1 MRVTYSSMYR
11 QGNADIAQTGERLAA
26 AQRQV
31 SSNHRIQK
39 ASDDPAAAA
48 SILEQQGTLARI
60 DAYTASNDAASSRL
74 NVADSVLSDVITK
87 ITAAQTAA
95 LGAQGSQTT
104 ASQRNAAV
112 QQLNGLR
119 DALLN
124 DMNTQ
129 FKGTYLFG
137 GTNVTVAPYTQAS
150 NGTVS
155 AYQGNATAAAIDID
169 ATRSVP
175 LSFDG
180 GKILQGSDSTDL
192 FAALSA
198 LTTAIGAA
206 DNSGISTGLAAIGRA
221 LDRATVAQ
229 TAVGNALNTIDSA
242 GTQLASARLDAT
254 SRVSKLQDA
263 NMAEA
268 ITEMTRAQNAYSAAL
283 GAFATVGRLSLMD
296 YLR

>member
-1 MRVTYSSMYR
+1 MAYR
-11 QGNADIAQTGERLAA
+11 QVNDDIAQTAERLAA

-31 SSNHRIQK
+31 SSQHRIQV

-48 SILEQQGTLARI
+48 SIIEHQGTLARI
-60 DAYTASNDAASSRL
+60 DAYTAATDAASSRL
-74 NVADSVLSDVITK
+74 NVADTVLSDVINK

-95 LGAQGSQTT
+95 LGAQGSQVT
-104 ASQRNAAV
+104 ANQRNAAV

-119 DALLN
+119 DALLS

-137 GTNVTVAPYTQAS
+137 GTNVTVAPYTQAP
-150 NGTVS
+150 GGAVS
-155 AYQGNATAAAIDID
+155 AYQGNATAAAIEVD

-180 GKILQGSDSTDL
+180 GKIMQGSDSSDL
-192 FAALSA
+192 FTTLAA
-198 LTTAIGAA
+198 LTTAVSAGDSA
-206 DNSGISTGLAAIGRA
+206 GISVGLTALGRA
-221 LDRATVAQ
+221 LDRSTVAQ

-242 GTQLASARLDAT
+242 GAQLTSARIDAT

-268 ITEMTRAQNAYSAAL
+268 ISDMTRAQNAYEAAL
-283 GAFATVGRLSLMD
+283 GAFATVGKLSLMD